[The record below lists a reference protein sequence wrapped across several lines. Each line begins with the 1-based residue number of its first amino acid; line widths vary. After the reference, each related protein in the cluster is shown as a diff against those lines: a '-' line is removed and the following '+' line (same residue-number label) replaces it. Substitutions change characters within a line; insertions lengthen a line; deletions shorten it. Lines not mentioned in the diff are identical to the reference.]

1 VHSCAGAGRPVVT
14 DIFRPPRALGVI
26 VGGGFALWAAFI
38 ALVAAG
44 VASGAAVEFKTF
56 VGWMLVAV
64 FAAIAAQFAWWTFG
78 LARLAY
84 EINDEALRIRW
95 GVGDVVIPIADIQ
108 RVVPGGKLDETQVR
122 GLNWWGCH
130 VGLGR
135 VRRIGRIGR
144 TLFFATHGAPEDS
157 VYVVTSTRAYA
168 LTVADQAAFAA
179 ACTQR
184 LIVGIEPLEEQ
195 HVEARGLAALPF
207 WRDNAARFALAL
219 TIVGLGVV
227 AGFIY
232 AQYPDLSPIVKIEF
246 PETSGIV
253 RVGEKSELL
262 HIGAVAGTVALINMV
277 LGFAVHSRERAASVW
292 LFASAALLQ
301 AVMLGAAVTAFERA

>member
-1 VHSCAGAGRPVVT
+1 MVHGRGRAGGFVVT

-26 VGGGFALWAAFI
+26 VGGGFGLWAAFI

-56 VGWMLVAV
+56 VGWTLVAV

-108 RVVPGGKLDETQVR
+108 RVVPGGKLDEAQIR

-135 VRRIGRIGR
+135 VRRIGR
-144 TLFFATHGAPEDS
+144 TLFFATQGAPEDS

-179 ACTQR
+179 ACTRR
-184 LIVGIEPLEEQ
+184 LIVGLEPLEQQ

-219 TIVGLGVV
+219 TLVGLGVV

-232 AQYPDLSPIVKIEF
+232 AQYPDLSPIVKIKF

-262 HIGAVAGTVALINMV
+262 HIGAVAGAVALINTV

>member
-1 VHSCAGAGRPVVT
+1 MHGCARASGLVVT
-14 DIFRPPRALGVI
+14 DVFRPPRTLGVI
-26 VGGGFALWAAFI
+26 VGGGFTLWAAFI

-56 VGWMLVAV
+56 IGWTLVAV
-64 FAAIAAQFAWWTFG
+64 LAAIAAQFAWWTFG

-108 RVVPGGKLDETQVR
+108 RVVPGGKLDEAQIR

-135 VRRIGRIGR
+135 VRRIGR
-144 TLFFATHGAPEDS
+144 TLFFATEGAPEDC

-179 ACTQR
+179 ACARR
-184 LIVGIEPLEEQ
+184 LIVGLEPLEQQ

-207 WRDNAARFALAL
+207 WRDNTARFALAL

-232 AQYPDLSPIVKIEF
+232 AQYPDLSPIVKIDF

-262 HIGAVAGTVALINMV
+262 HISAVAGGVALINTV

-301 AVMLGAAVTAFERA
+301 AVLLGAAVTAFERA